1 MLELYGIIIFRG
13 INSVSTVQK
22 IMLFTVI
29 AYLMSA
35 MFGNST
41 ILTSPYFFI
50 FLGFLMCE
58 NEKNTVIDS

>member
-1 MLELYGIIIFRG
+1 M
-13 INSVSTVQK
+13 NSESNIQK
-22 IMLFTVI
+22 IMFFTII
-29 AYLMSA
+29 AYLMSS

-58 NEKNTVIDS
+58 NEKIENKKGE